1 MLIDDLDDD
10 GYFSEVDDG
19 DDTGLAPK
27 FYRLPDLERPTSD
40 LNDLPIDELIKM
52 YIGLRNQLSTDRKG
66 YKARESRVK
75 SLMMTVAS
83 VLLTKA
89 ISLGVTSF
97 NSAAGSGYRKRNE
110 RFKVATDGWT
120 SLCDWVKST
129 NNFHVFQRR
138 VTAEAVREIRDAE
151 GLPPGISQ
159 ESEETFVIR
168 SPKK

>member
-66 YKARESRVK
+66 YKAREARVK
-75 SLMMTVAS
+75 SLMMTVS
-83 VLLTKA
+83 SILLTKA

-97 NSAAGSGYRKRNE
+97 NSADCEVRC
-110 RFKVATDGWT
+110 T
-120 SLCDWVKST
+120 S
-129 NNFHVFQRR
+129 
-138 VTAEAVREIRDAE
+138 
-151 GLPPGISQ
+151 
-159 ESEETFVIR
+159 
-168 SPKK
+168 